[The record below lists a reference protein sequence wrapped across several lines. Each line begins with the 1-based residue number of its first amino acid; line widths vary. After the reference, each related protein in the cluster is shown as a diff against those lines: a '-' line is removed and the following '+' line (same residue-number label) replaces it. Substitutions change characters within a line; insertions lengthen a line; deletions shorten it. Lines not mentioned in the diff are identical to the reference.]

1 MEQRGGKEDVK
12 GEGEAVQGAG
22 RVLGTVLEVSFL
34 GGGKVL
40 GIWAVRMVGRGER
53 KCSHACAPRTSIKY
67 EVMYWGFK

>member
-34 GGGKVL
+34 GGEGLGDLGSPDGRQGGTGVL
-40 GIWAVRMVGRGER
+40 TRLRAADIN
-53 KCSHACAPRTSIKY
+53 
-67 EVMYWGFK
+67 